1 MCDVVVVVVVVVPL
15 EFSFLLLL
23 GDRGGAGGKKNSDVK
38 TVVD

>member
-23 GDRGGAGGKKNSDVK
+23 GDRGGGQGGKKIQMSK
-38 TVVD
+38 L